1 MFQDDSRIM
10 FQPERNGT
18 VSLSAALLA
27 AERTGELSADGWAAV
42 RDLLLLS
49 SDPYVVAAVEP
60 LRQLL
65 DARRTLAGARRSLEQ
80 GYASLSTS
88 SDLGQLADAA
98 ETLALL
104 ADDLAARARQCFELS
119 HF

>member
-1 MFQDDSRIM
+1 MFQDDSRILL
-10 FQPERNGT
+10 QPERNGT
-18 VSLSAALLA
+18 MSLSAALLA
-27 AERTGELSADGWAAV
+27 AERTGELSADGWVAV

-49 SDPYVVAAVEP
+49 SDPFVVAAVEP

-80 GYASLSTS
+80 GYATLATS
-88 SDLGQLADAA
+88 GDLAQLADAA

-104 ADDLAARARQCFELS
+104 ADDVAARARHCFELTQP
-119 HF
+119 